1 MTTWSHDK
9 QLEMLQLIKLS
20 YEMTRTCLKGEAGQ
34 GGYVPKY
41 TDDFGGRSSPTAP
54 AQ

>member
-20 YEMTRTCLKGEAGQ
+20 YEMTSTCLKGEGGAGR
-34 GGYVPKY
+34 VCP
-41 TDDFGGRSSPTAP
+41 
-54 AQ
+54 

>member
-20 YEMTRTCLKGEAGQ
+20 YEMTRTCLKGEARR
-34 GGYVPKY
+34 
-41 TDDFGGRSSPTAP
+41 GREVMSLTILTILVS
-54 AQ
+54 